1 MHACALG
8 LLPGAEISDASSSEV
23 HHGRPG
29 IDECVKAIGLSHLSN
44 GLVGAWADAERPA
57 QNQPLSVE
65 IKPSLF
71 DCKRPPII
79 NLYRRSNA
87 EPLPFKPEPSPS
99 KCRRPPSPS
108 VSRGR
113 PSFARLRQSIS
124 GVSRTVELRYQS
136 AAFGHPLIDGH
147 YRTIDV
153 RHSLEELRR
162 KTVALHRLCGNV
174 GYSSVDVQCLRFARD
189 KKSAVKQGCALLH
202 GS

>member
-71 DCKRPPII
+71 DGKRPPVI

-99 KCRRPPSPS
+99 NAGGLQQIFP
-108 VSRGR
+108 
-113 PSFARLRQSIS
+113 ARLSIGLARPAKS
-124 GVSRTVELRYQS
+124 RPAPAKYLGVSGTVERRY
-136 AAFGHPLIDGH
+136 
-147 YRTIDV
+147 
-153 RHSLEELRR
+153 
-162 KTVALHRLCGNV
+162 
-174 GYSSVDVQCLRFARD
+174 
-189 KKSAVKQGCALLH
+189 
-202 GS
+202 

>member
-79 NLYRRSNA
+79 NLYRRSNP

-99 KCRRPPSPS
+99 NAGGLHLHRSREAGQASPGS
-108 VSRGR
+108 GRVSRASHGR
-113 PSFARLRQSIS
+113 
-124 GVSRTVELRYQS
+124 
-136 AAFGHPLIDGH
+136 
-147 YRTIDV
+147 
-153 RHSLEELRR
+153 
-162 KTVALHRLCGNV
+162 
-174 GYSSVDVQCLRFARD
+174 SSVVTG
-189 KKSAVKQGCALLH
+189 VPP
-202 GS
+202 

>member
-87 EPLPFKPEPSPS
+87 EPLPFKTEPSPS
-99 KCRRPPSPS
+99 KCRRPPANLP
-108 VSRGR
+108 
-113 PSFARLRQSIS
+113 ARLSI
-124 GVSRTVELRYQS
+124 
-136 AAFGHPLIDGH
+136 
-147 YRTIDV
+147 
-153 RHSLEELRR
+153 
-162 KTVALHRLCGNV
+162 RL
-174 GYSSVDVQCLRFARD
+174 
-189 KKSAVKQGCALLH
+189 
-202 GS
+202 